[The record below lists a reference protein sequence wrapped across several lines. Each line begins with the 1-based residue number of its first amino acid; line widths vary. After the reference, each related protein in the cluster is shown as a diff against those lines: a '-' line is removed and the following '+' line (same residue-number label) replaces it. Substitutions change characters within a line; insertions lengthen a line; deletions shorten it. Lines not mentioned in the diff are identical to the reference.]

1 MQKPERRVE
10 PRAEVDAEVRYHTAQ
25 ELTAAYIRNISGVG
39 SSYGPSSHSR

>member
-25 ELTAAYIRNISGVG
+25 ELTAAYIRNISGG
-39 SSYGPSSHSR
+39 GLFIRTQ